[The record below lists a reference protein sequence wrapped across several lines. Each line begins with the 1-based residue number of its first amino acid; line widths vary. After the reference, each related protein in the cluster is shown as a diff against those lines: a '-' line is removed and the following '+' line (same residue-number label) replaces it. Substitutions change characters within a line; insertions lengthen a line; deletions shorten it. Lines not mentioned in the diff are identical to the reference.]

1 MDYALVEPRGK
12 LIEVHIAD
20 IHFGAID
27 PKTEYDIL
35 TEQFTKKI
43 VQLPVIDLISI
54 DGDLFD
60 HKCLANSD
68 IVYYASKFVNDL
80 VGISYQKHCTLLL
93 LAGTQSHDAGQL
105 KLFYHYLEDPNIDI
119 RIVENIR
126 FETVK
131 GAKILCVPELYGV
144 PEEVYQTYFKQTDW
158 YDEAICHGTFEGSV
172 YGNNVGAGRLL
183 TPDDFL
189 YCKGPVISGHV
200 HKPGCFSGFYYYTGC
215 PIRYKFGEEES
226 KGWLLVLHD
235 LDSRLYNIEFE
246 EIISFR
252 YDTIFLD
259 ELVSTDPKQIID
271 YINNRKI
278 NDGIDFIKVKFRVPI
293 DNSNKTI
300 INNYY
305 RNNSSTFVEF
315 LDNKELEKQ
324 KMDAEIARNDKYSYL
339 MDNSLSDF
347 EKFVQYINED
357 MGYKYITVDKLT
369 EMLKEEI

>member
-1 MDYALVEPRGK
+1 MDYGISQPRGR
-12 LIEVHIAD
+12 LVEVHIAD
-20 IHFGAID
+20 IHFGALD
-27 PKTEYDIL
+27 PKVEYELL
-35 TEQFTKKI
+35 TAQFTNKI
-43 VQLPVIDLISI
+43 IQLPIIHLISI

-68 IVYYASKFVNDL
+68 IVYYANKFVNDL
-80 VGISYQKHCTLLL
+80 VTISKQKNCTLLL

-105 KLFYHYLEDPNIDI
+105 KLFYHYLEDPELDI

-126 FETVK
+126 FEIIK

-144 PEEVYQTYFKQTDW
+144 SEEVYQTYFSQTDW

-183 TPDDFL
+183 TPNDFL
-189 YCKGPVISGHV
+189 YCKGPVLSGHV
-200 HKPGCFSGFYYYTGC
+200 HKPGCFAGFYYYTGC

-235 LDSRLYNIEFE
+235 LDTRLFNIEFE

-259 ELVSTDPKQIID
+259 ELISTDPKQIID
-271 YINNRKI
+271 YINTRKI

-305 RNNSSTFVEF
+305 RNNGTTFVEF
-315 LDNKELEKQ
+315 LDNKEIEKQ
-324 KMDAEIARNDKYSYL
+324 KMDAEIERNQQYSYL

-357 MGYKYITVDKLT
+357 MGYKFITVDKLT
-369 EMLKEEI
+369 ELLKDEI